1 MRQAER
7 RASCLHLRP
16 RVRVLVW
23 GEWRSG
29 ILVDAAMGPTALC
42 RVYVRDGA
50 GVSHLTWFFQ
60 EDVEIAD
67 ASDGRPEVPDPAQS

>member
-1 MRQAER
+1 M
-7 RASCLHLRP
+7 
-16 RVRVLVW
+16 
-23 GEWRSG
+23 
-29 ILVDAAMGPTALC
+29 DAAMGPTALC